1 MKLQQNNF
9 QIDVLRP
16 RHLSDELVA
25 RWTSWHQSSAALSS
39 PYFHPAFAT
48 AVSEV
53 RDDVH
58 VAVVTD
64 ESGPA
69 AFFPFQRGRLGFG
82 RPVGGRLSDFHG
94 PITKPGC
101 NIAAGEVISG
111 CNLAAWDFSHLPCA
125 FESFTPYHSK
135 VEPSPYI
142 DLTAGYDAFIN
153 DRKAAGS
160 VTVKQTLRKTRKIER
175 ELGPLRLEEDVRDP
189 ELLRTMMGWKSKQ
202 YAATGVSDVFAFD
215 WTRELLENLL
225 AIDDDDFGGRLSV
238 LYAGDA
244 LTAIHFGIYSQN
256 VLHYWFPVYDPA
268 YGKYST
274 GLILLLELARSAA
287 EQGLVRIDLG
297 KGDEEYKHS
306 LGAGSIPVAVGSVE
320 ANRWMR
326 SARNCWRNTRGWLKA
341 SPLGAPARATA
352 KVLRPVRDWLSFK

>member
-1 MKLQQNNF
+1 MKLQLNNH
-9 QIDVLRP
+9 QIEVLRP
-16 RHLSDELVA
+16 RQLSDQHVEC
-25 RWTSWHQSSAALSS
+25 WTSWHQSSAALSS
-39 PYFHPAFAT
+39 PYFHPAFTMSVA
-48 AVSEV
+48 EV

-64 ESGPA
+64 EIGPA

-94 PITKPGC
+94 PVTKPGSS
-101 NIAAGEVISG
+101 IVAGDLING

-142 DLTAGYDAFIN
+142 DLTDGYDAFIE
-153 DRKAAGS
+153 DRKSAGS
-160 VTVKQTLRKTRKIER
+160 VTVKQTLRKARKIER
-175 ELGPLRLEEDVRDP
+175 ELGPLRLEEDVREP
-189 ELLRTMMGWKSKQ
+189 AMLQMLMEWKSKQ

-225 AIDDDDFGGRLSV
+225 AIDDKNFGGRLSV
-238 LYAGDA
+238 LYAGDV
-244 LTAIHFGIYSQN
+244 LTAIHFGIYSRD

-268 YGKYST
+268 YGKYSP
-274 GLILLLELARSAA
+274 GLILLLELAQATADRG
-287 EQGLVRIDLG
+287 QVRIDLG

-320 ANRWMR
+320 ANRFMR
-326 SARNCWRNTRGWLKA
+326 SARNCWRNTRGWLKT

-352 KVLRPVRDWLSFK
+352 KILRPVRDWLSFK